1 MYLCSSGPK
10 RRVVL
15 MFVSLVTAL
24 NQALW
29 CPCFLWAVF
38 WLKFAAVWDKL
49 VYAFKSLK
57 ASDSVLP
64 LLQ

>member
-1 MYLCSSGPK
+1 
-10 RRVVL
+10 

>member
-1 MYLCSSGPK
+1 MS
-10 RRVVL
+10 
-15 MFVSLVTAL
+15 VSLVTAL

-29 CPCFLWAVF
+29 CPSFLWAFF
-38 WLKFAAVWDKL
+38 WLKFAAIRDKL